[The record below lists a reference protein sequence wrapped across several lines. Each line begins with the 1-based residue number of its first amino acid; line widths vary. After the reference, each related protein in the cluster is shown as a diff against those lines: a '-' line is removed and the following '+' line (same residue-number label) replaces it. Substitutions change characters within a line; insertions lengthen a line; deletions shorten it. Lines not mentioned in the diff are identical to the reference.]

1 MRRKKGIGG
10 ALLRAAL
17 TLAIWAG
24 AGYVLLCLGL
34 YVFQER
40 LIFFPER
47 LPPDYEFVYD
57 APFEELAL
65 PVAGAA
71 LSALRFEAAAP
82 QGVILYFHGNAGS
95 LAGWG
100 DVGEPLAAHG
110 YDVVIVDYR
119 GYGKSEGRINGE
131 AVWLADAEAV
141 YAYVVELYGEERVI
155 LYGRSI
161 GSTAAAYLAAQ
172 HRPRLLILEAPFYS
186 LGDLARRAM
195 PPVFPLGLLLKY
207 DLPVYRWLEEVEC
220 PVVIF
225 HGTEDEVVP
234 FDSSR
239 RLLSHA
245 HSEVTFIPVEG
256 GRHNNLELFA
266 AYQAGLANA
275 LEH

>member
-1 MRRKKGIGG
+1 MRIGG
-10 ALLRAAL
+10 ALFRAAL
-17 TLAIWAG
+17 NLAIWAG
-24 AGYVLLCLGL
+24 AGYVLLSVGL
-34 YVFQER
+34 YLFQER
-40 LIFFPER
+40 LIFFPEK
-47 LPPDYEFVYD
+47 LPPDYEFAYD

-65 PVAGAA
+65 PVAGGA
-71 LSALRFEAAAP
+71 LSALRFEAATP

-100 DVGEPLAAHG
+100 DVGKALAAHG

-119 GYGKSEGRINGE
+119 GYGKSDGRINSE
-131 AVWLADAEAV
+131 AVWLADADAV
-141 YAYVVELYGEERVI
+141 YAHVVERYGEERVI

-186 LGDLARRAM
+186 LGDLARQAM
-195 PPVFPLGLLLKY
+195 PPVFPLRLLLKY
-207 DLPVYRWLEEVEC
+207 DLPVHRWLEEVES

-225 HGTEDEVVP
+225 HGTDDEVVP

-245 HSEVTFIPVEG
+245 RTEVAFIPVEG
-256 GRHNNLELFA
+256 GRHNNLEMFA
-266 AYQAGLANA
+266 VYQTGLANV